1 LQVKAA
7 YEMVKKLEPLMVVL
21 PSVVERLLAL
31 KQLHEEGNYLD
42 NNMIIKF
49 LFLLSKN
56 IHFIFFLAASFSQSL
71 AHIGNIQGQLE
82 ASMKSQAQLLSD
94 IQTGLVANMGSM
106 NEAVKHIEARQVSEK
121 NK

>member
-1 LQVKAA
+1 MILQ
-7 YEMVKKLEPLMVVL
+7 
-21 PSVVERLLAL
+21 
-31 KQLHEEGNYLD
+31 
-42 NNMIIKF
+42 F

-56 IHFIFFLAASFSQSL
+56 IHFIFFLAAGFSQSL

-94 IQTGLVANMGSM
+94 IQTGLVANLGSM

-121 NK
+121 KK